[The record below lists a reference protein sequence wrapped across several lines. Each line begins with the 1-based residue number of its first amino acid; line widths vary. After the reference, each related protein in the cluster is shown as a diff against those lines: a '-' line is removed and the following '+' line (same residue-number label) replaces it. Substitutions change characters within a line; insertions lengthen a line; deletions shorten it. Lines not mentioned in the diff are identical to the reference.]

1 MGNSRQEMFVT
12 LFPWRQ
18 VILKQ
23 AEYIVGQQ
31 VKYIVLNELN
41 LPVSFSQSEW
51 QIFYKVMSIKQELDI
66 YDKLDAGSWS

>member
-12 LFPWRQ
+12 LFPGRQ

-23 AEYIVGQQ
+23 VEYIVGQQ

>member
-12 LFPWRQ
+12 LFPWRP

-31 VKYIVLNELN
+31 VKYIVLNELK
-41 LPVSFSQSEW
+41 LPTSFSQSL
-51 QIFYKVMSIKQELDI
+51 VL
-66 YDKLDAGSWS
+66 

>member
-12 LFPWRQ
+12 LFPGRQ

-23 AEYIVGQQ
+23 VEYIVGQQ

-41 LPVSFSQSEW
+41 LPVSFSQSLV
-51 QIFYKVMSIKQELDI
+51 FLNLTDI
-66 YDKLDAGSWS
+66 L

>member
-12 LFPWRQ
+12 LFPWRP
-18 VILKQ
+18 VILMQ

-41 LPVSFSQSEW
+41 LPMSFSQSLV
-51 QIFYKVMSIKQELDI
+51 FLNVTDI
-66 YDKLDAGSWS
+66 L